1 MEERVK
7 LVPMAELLQ
16 DASSRGYAVPAF
28 CIWSMDEL
36 AVTLRV
42 ATELRAPF
50 IIMASRFEFMLMSP
64 TMYADCV
71 RALMRHFS
79 VPVALHLDHGE
90 SLAQV
95 KACLDAGFTSVM
107 LDYSARPF
115 EENVAG
121 LRQVSALA
129 HPLGVTVEGELG
141 HVGKADTVT
150 MESEG
155 DSTLTLPEDAARY
168 VEETGV
174 DALAVSI
181 GNAHGQY
188 TKLPQFDFARL
199 AAVRSAVRVSLVLHG
214 GSGTP
219 DADLKRAIALGM
231 AKVNVATDLT
241 VAMRQGLKA
250 ELALAQPR
258 WLPHSLNLAVE
269 GVVPTVER
277 WFRLTGADGRA

>member
-1 MEERVK
+1 MV
-7 LVPMAELLQ
+7 ELLK
-16 DASSRGYAVPAF
+16 DASIRGYAVPAF

-36 AVTLRV
+36 AVVCRV

-64 TMYADCV
+64 AMYADCA
-71 RALMRHFS
+71 RAVMRHFS
-79 VPVALHLDHGE
+79 VPVALHLDHGD
-90 SLAQV
+90 SLGQI

-107 LDYSARPF
+107 LDYSAHPF
-115 EENVAG
+115 EENVAA
-121 LRQVSALA
+121 LRQVSEMA
-129 HPLGVTVEGELG
+129 HPLGITVEGELG

-150 MESEG
+150 VESEG

-168 VEETGV
+168 IAETGV

-188 TKLPQFDFARL
+188 TRLPQFDFARL
-199 AAVRSAVRVSLVLHG
+199 EAIRCAVQVPLVLHG

-219 DADLKRAIALGM
+219 DDDLKRAVSLGM

-241 VAMRQGLKA
+241 IAMRQCLKT

-258 WLPHSLNLAVE
+258 WLPHSLNIAVE
-269 GVVPTVER
+269 GVVPVVER
-277 WFRLTGADGRA
+277 WFRLTGAVGRA

>member
-1 MEERVK
+1 MNF
-7 LVPMAELLQ
+7 VPMAELLE

-64 TMYADCV
+64 AMYADCA

-90 SLAQV
+90 SLEQV

-115 EENVAG
+115 EENAAA
-121 LRQVSALA
+121 LRQVSAWA
-129 HPLGVTVEGELG
+129 HPRGVTVEGELG

-150 MESEG
+150 AESES
-155 DSTLTLPEDAARY
+155 DSTLTRPEEAARY
-168 VEETGV
+168 VVETGV

-188 TKLPQFDFARL
+188 TRLPQFDFDRL
-199 AAVRSAVRVSLVLHG
+199 AAIRAAVRVPLVLHG

-219 DADLKRAIALGM
+219 DADLRRAISLGI

-241 VAMRQGLKA
+241 VAMREGLQA
-250 ELALAQPR
+250 ELALAHPR

-269 GVVPTVER
+269 RVAPTLER
-277 WFRLTGADGRA
+277 WFHLTGAAGRA

>member
-1 MEERVK
+1 VK
-7 LVPMAELLQ
+7 FVPMAELLR
-16 DASSRGYAVPAF
+16 DASLRGYAVPAF
-28 CIWSMDEL
+28 CIWSMEEL
-36 AVTLRV
+36 AVVLRV
-42 ATELRAPF
+42 AAELRAPF
-50 IIMASRFEFMLMSP
+50 IVMASRFEFMLMSP
-64 TMYADCV
+64 AMYADC
-71 RALMRHFS
+71 AQSLMRHFT
-79 VPVALHLDHGE
+79 VPAALHLDHGE
-90 SLAQV
+90 SLEQV

-121 LRQVSALA
+121 LRQVCAWA

-150 MESEG
+150 AESEG
-155 DSTLTLPEDAARY
+155 DSTLTLPEEAARY
-168 VEETGV
+168 VAATGV

-188 TKLPQFDFARL
+188 TRLPQFDFDRL
-199 AAVRSAVRVSLVLHG
+199 AAIRAAVNVPLVLHG

-231 AKVNVATDLT
+231 AKINVATDLT
-241 VAMRQGLKA
+241 VAMRRGLQS

-258 WLPHSLNLAVE
+258 WLPHSLNLAVA
-269 GVVPTVER
+269 GVIPVVER
-277 WFRLTGADGRA
+277 WFQLTGAVGRA

>member
-1 MEERVK
+1 M
-7 LVPMAELLQ
+7 
-16 DASSRGYAVPAF
+16 
-28 CIWSMDEL
+28 
-36 AVTLRV
+36 
-42 ATELRAPF
+42 
-50 IIMASRFEFMLMSP
+50 
-64 TMYADCV
+64 
-71 RALMRHFS
+71 
-79 VPVALHLDHGE
+79 
-90 SLAQV
+90 
-95 KACLDAGFTSVM
+95 
-107 LDYSARPF
+107 
-115 EENVAG
+115 
-121 LRQVSALA
+121 
-129 HPLGVTVEGELG
+129 EGELG

-188 TKLPQFDFARL
+188 TRLPQFDFARL
-199 AAVRSAVRVSLVLHG
+199 AEIRSAVRVPLVLHG

-277 WFRLTGADGRA
+277 WFHLTGAAGRA

>member
-1 MEERVK
+1 
-7 LVPMAELLQ
+7 MAELLQ
-16 DASSRGYAVPAF
+16 DASRGGYAVPAF

-50 IIMASRFEFMLMSP
+50 IIMASRAEFMLMSP
-64 TMYADCV
+64 AMYADGA
-71 RALMRHFS
+71 RALMRHFT

-115 EENVAG
+115 AENAAA
-121 LRQVSALA
+121 LRQVCAWA

-150 MESEG
+150 AEGEG

-188 TKLPQFDFARL
+188 TRLPQFDFARL
-199 AAVRSAVRVSLVLHG
+199 AAIRAAVRVPLVLHG

-219 DADLKRAIALGM
+219 DADLKRAISLGM

-258 WLPHSLNLAVE
+258 WLPISLNLAVE
-269 GVVPTVER
+269 GVAPTLER
-277 WFRLTGADGRA
+277 WFHLTGAAGRA

>member
-1 MEERVK
+1 MNF
-7 LVPMAELLQ
+7 VPMAELLQ

-28 CIWSMDEL
+28 CIWSMEEL

-42 ATELRAPF
+42 ATALRAPF

-64 TMYADCV
+64 AMYADCA

-90 SLAQV
+90 SLEQV

-115 EENVAG
+115 EENAAA
-121 LRQVSALA
+121 LRQVSAWA
-129 HPLGVTVEGELG
+129 HPRGVTVEGELG

-150 MESEG
+150 AESEG
-155 DSTLTLPEDAARY
+155 DSTLTRPEEAARY
-168 VEETGV
+168 VAETGV

-188 TKLPQFDFARL
+188 TRLPQFDFDRL
-199 AAVRSAVRVSLVLHG
+199 AAIRAAVRVPLVLHG

-219 DADLKRAIALGM
+219 DADLRRAISLGI

-241 VAMRQGLKA
+241 VAMREGLQA
-250 ELALAQPR
+250 ELALAHPR

-269 GVVPTVER
+269 RVAPTLER
-277 WFRLTGADGRA
+277 WFHLTGATGRA

>member
-1 MEERVK
+1 MK
-7 LVPMAELLQ
+7 FVPMAELLQ
-16 DASSRGYAVPAF
+16 DAGSRGYAVPAF

-36 AVTLRV
+36 AVVLRV

-50 IIMASRFEFMLMSP
+50 IVMASRFEFMLMSP
-64 TMYADCV
+64 AMYADCA

-79 VPVALHLDHGE
+79 IPAALHLDHGE

-107 LDYSARPF
+107 LDYSARPY
-115 EENVAG
+115 EENVAA
-121 LRQVSALA
+121 LREVSMLA

-150 MESEG
+150 AESEG
-155 DSTLTLPEDAARY
+155 DSTLTLPEEAARY

-188 TKLPQFDFARL
+188 TRLPRFDFARL
-199 AAVRSAVRVSLVLHG
+199 AAIRAAVHVPLVLHG

-219 DADLKRAIALGM
+219 DDDLKRAIALGM

-241 VAMRQGLKA
+241 VTMRQGLKA

-258 WLPHSLNLAVE
+258 WLPHSLNLAVA
-269 GVVPTVER
+269 GVGSTAER
-277 WFRLTGADGRA
+277 WFRLTGAVGRA

>member
-1 MEERVK
+1 MNF
-7 LVPMAELLQ
+7 VPMAELLQ

-42 ATELRAPF
+42 ATALRAPF

-64 TMYADCV
+64 AMYADAA
-71 RALMRHFS
+71 RALLRHFS

-90 SLAQV
+90 SLEQV

-115 EENVAG
+115 EENAAA
-121 LRQVSALA
+121 LRQVSAWA
-129 HPLGVTVEGELG
+129 HPRGVTVEGELG

-150 MESEG
+150 AEGEG
-155 DSTLTLPEDAARY
+155 DSTLTRPEEAARY

-188 TKLPQFDFARL
+188 TRLPQFDFDRL
-199 AAVRSAVRVSLVLHG
+199 AAIRAAVRVPLVLHG

-219 DADLKRAIALGM
+219 DADLRRAIALGI

-241 VAMRQGLKA
+241 VAMREGLQA

-269 GVVPTVER
+269 RVVPTLER
-277 WFRLTGADGRA
+277 WFHLTGAAGRA

>member
-1 MEERVK
+1 MK
-7 LVPMAELLQ
+7 FIPMAELLQ

-36 AVTLRV
+36 AVVLRV

-50 IIMASRFEFMLMSP
+50 IVMASRGEFMLMSP
-64 TMYADCV
+64 AMYADCA
-71 RALMRHFS
+71 RALMRHFA
-79 VPVALHLDHGE
+79 VPAALHLDHGD
-90 SLAQV
+90 SLERV
-95 KACLDAGFTSVM
+95 MACLDAGFTSVM

-115 EENVAG
+115 EENVTA

-129 HPLGVTVEGELG
+129 RPLGVTVEGELG

-150 MESEG
+150 AESEG
-155 DSTLTLPEDAARY
+155 DSTLTSPEDAARY

-199 AAVRSAVRVSLVLHG
+199 AAIRSAVRVPLVLHG

-219 DADLKRAIALGM
+219 DADLKQAIALGM

-269 GVVPTVER
+269 GVVPTLER
-277 WFRLTGADGRA
+277 WFHLTGAAGRA